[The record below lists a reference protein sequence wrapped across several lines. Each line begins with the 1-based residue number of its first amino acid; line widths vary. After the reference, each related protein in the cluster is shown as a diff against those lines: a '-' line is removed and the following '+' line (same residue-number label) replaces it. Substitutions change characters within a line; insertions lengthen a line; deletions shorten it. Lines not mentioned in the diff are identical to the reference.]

1 MFQSTRPRG
10 ARRFRSADQYRHCLF
25 QSTRPYG
32 ARRNDANGNIAPDKF
47 QSTRPR
53 GARRDLLDDC
63 KMADQFQSTRP
74 RGARP
79 RMSGCRYRTTGFNPR
94 ARVGRDSMCLTLSPP
109 EFKFQSTRPRGARP
123 PMERMMPWESEFQST
138 RPRGAR
144 HAGADARAG
153 GGRVSIH
160 APAWGATQ
168 SSTGLR
174 CSVEFQSTRPRG
186 ARRAGFMRM
195 VADAQFQ
202 STRPRGARLLAVAA
216 LVRLYL
222 VSIHAPAWG
231 ATPAPCITRS
241 GIVFQS
247 TRPRGA
253 RQYSKD
259 RRDFNISF
267 QSTRPRGARLV
278 PVMVPRSLMLF
289 QSTRPR
295 GARLSPNWTNTN
307 YSTKQSYIQAA
318 TKLTKITRPAV
329 PQFCCQGTRANIVIN
344 QHHLPFARH
353 RARRLAKPQGHKVS
367 SHQNAPPFF
376 ANSSRGYIHAGY
388 LLTHQ

>member
-1 MFQSTRPRG
+1 MGRDETTRTATLRPTSFNPR
-10 ARRFRSADQYRHCLF
+10 ARA
-25 QSTRPYG
+25 G
-32 ARRNDANGNIAPDKF
+32 
-47 QSTRPR
+47 
-53 GARRDLLDDC
+53 RDLLKSFIHDLTST
-63 KMADQFQSTRP
+63 FQSTRP

-94 ARVGRDSMCLTLSPP
+94 ARVGRDTL
-109 EFKFQSTRPRGARP
+109 EL
-123 PMERMMPWESEFQST
+123 M
-138 RPRGAR
+138 
-144 HAGADARAG
+144 HA
-153 GGRVSIH
+153 
-160 APAWGATQ
+160 Q
-168 SSTGLR
+168 
-174 CSVEFQSTRPRG
+174 VE
-186 ARRAGFMRM
+186 AE
-195 VADAQFQ
+195 
-202 STRPRGARLLAVAA
+202 
-216 LVRLYL
+216 
-222 VSIHAPAWG
+222 
-231 ATPAPCITRS
+231 
-241 GIVFQS
+241 
-247 TRPRGA
+247 
-253 RQYSKD
+253 
-259 RRDFNISF
+259 F

-278 PVMVPRSLMLF
+278 QLAADADDSQFQSTRPRGARRFGLSRIQRSDRF

>member
-1 MFQSTRPRG
+1 MI
-10 ARRFRSADQYRHCLF
+10 ARWQTS
-25 QSTRPYG
+25 
-32 ARRNDANGNIAPDKF
+32 
-47 QSTRPR
+47 
-53 GARRDLLDDC
+53 
-63 KMADQFQSTRP
+63 
-74 RGARP
+74 
-79 RMSGCRYRTTGFNPR
+79 FNPR
-94 ARVGRDSMCLTLSPP
+94 ARAGRDLLKSFIHDLT
-109 EFKFQSTRPRGARP
+109 ST
-123 PMERMMPWESEFQST
+123 FQST

-160 APAWGATQ
+160 APAWGATGGHAD
-168 SSTGLR
+168 TLR
-174 CSVEFQSTRPRG
+174 QG
-186 ARRAGFMRM
+186 
-195 VADAQFQ
+195 Q
-202 STRPRGARLLAVAA
+202 
-216 LVRLYL
+216 

-231 ATPAPCITRS
+231 ATAVQPRHLQVADVSIHAPAW
-241 GIVFQS
+241 
-247 TRPRGA
+247 GA
-253 RQYSKD
+253 TMVDSRQD
-259 RRDFNISF
+259 
-267 QSTRPRGARLV
+267 V
-278 PVMVPRSLMLF
+278 PVSF

>member
-1 MFQSTRPRG
+1 M
-10 ARRFRSADQYRHCLF
+10 F

-53 GARRDLLDDC
+53 GARPTPPWAPSR
-63 KMADQFQSTRP
+63 ATWFQSTRP

-160 APAWGATQ
+160 APAWGAT
-168 SSTGLR
+168 R
-174 CSVEFQSTRPRG
+174 HAWWCCCRHP
-186 ARRAGFMRM
+186 
-195 VADAQFQ
+195 
-202 STRPRGARLLAVAA
+202 
-216 LVRLYL
+216 

-231 ATPAPCITRS
+231 ATVAC
-241 GIVFQS
+241 
-247 TRPRGA
+247 
-253 RQYSKD
+253 
-259 RRDFNISF
+259 
-267 QSTRPRGARLV
+267 
-278 PVMVPRSLMLF
+278 PVMWHSRIRFNP
-289 QSTRPR
+289 
-295 GARLSPNWTNTN
+295 
-307 YSTKQSYIQAA
+307 
-318 TKLTKITRPAV
+318 
-329 PQFCCQGTRANIVIN
+329 
-344 QHHLPFARH
+344 
-353 RARRLAKPQGHKVS
+353 RARVGRDS
-367 SHQNAPPFF
+367 
-376 ANSSRGYIHAGY
+376 
-388 LLTHQ
+388 